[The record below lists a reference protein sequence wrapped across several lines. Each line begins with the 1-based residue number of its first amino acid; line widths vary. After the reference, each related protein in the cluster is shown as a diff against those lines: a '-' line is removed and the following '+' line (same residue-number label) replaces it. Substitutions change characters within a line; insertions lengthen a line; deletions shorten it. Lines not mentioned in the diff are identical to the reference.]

1 MIGAAGPEEGKLTQ
15 EETKE
20 AIQLQAS
27 TFLNLSICYFKM
39 QEFRKSLDRATES
52 LTLKQSEKALYRRAQ
67 AYAALKDYWKAVAD
81 LKAAIKLNP
90 SDPNNFAQELARFE
104 QLAQAK
110 DKASDKKLKGFL
122 LQSRE
127 V

>member
-1 MIGAAGPEEGKLTQ
+1 
-15 EETKE
+15 
-20 AIQLQAS
+20 
-27 TFLNLSICYFKM
+27 M

-52 LTLKQSEKALYRRAQ
+52 LALKQSEKALYRRAQ

>member
-1 MIGAAGPEEGKLTQ
+1 
-15 EETKE
+15 
-20 AIQLQAS
+20 
-27 TFLNLSICYFKM
+27 M
-39 QEFRKSLDRATES
+39 QEYRKSLERATES
-52 LTLKQSEKALYRRAQ
+52 INLKNSEKALYRRAQ
-67 AYAALKDYWKAVAD
+67 AYAAIKDYWKAVAD

-90 SDPNNFAQELARFE
+90 SDPNNFAQDVTRFE

-122 LQSRE
+122 LQSKE